1 MKKFTKYFGGIYMKY
16 WYIAFAIIVV
26 LMLLFKLNDSAIS
39 EYKVTIYNRDG
50 SVASEK
56 IIKQEELPKTIK
68 TDEPKTIEPVKM
80 FF

>member
-26 LMLLFKLNDSAIS
+26 LMLLFKVNDSAVK

-50 SVASEK
+50 SIASEN
-56 IIKQEELPKTIK
+56 IIKQEELPKTIR
-68 TDEPKTIEPVKM
+68 TNEPKTIEPVKM